1 MRYRQRSD
9 IRPRECGFTLTELLV
24 ALVISALAALAI
36 DGAFTSLSSVTTQT
50 HAQDNAW
57 QQARTAMTMLT
68 QAIEQAGY
76 GLPMNEC
83 GGGIYTNVPTS
94 SSGVQYTVSAPG
106 PSSGLFMT
114 PVAATPQ
121 TTSSPYYY
129 SPTGINTYAITTVTG
144 GSVFG
149 SAPVTTITGTSGS
162 SLTSVDFNVANKTFL
177 HANDLFLIA
186 LPNSSCLLGQ
196 ITNAGG
202 KGTGNIVAQSGT
214 SDFNASGGF
223 SATDPAI
230 TTSQLI
236 NRGVVDL
243 GSGGFSIKNFFIS
256 DGVGAQAG
264 TQVPSLYMQTY
275 SSLNNTS
282 TPNKTSNGPPPVLL
296 VARGIIDMQ
305 VAFGY
310 GQNGVVT
317 QYVLPSSTPPSGM
330 TAADLLT
337 VQITLLVR
345 STRYTPG
352 HYAGATKT
360 VWNGTS
366 NPNLPAVVYAIP
378 TNLPA
383 GQNMGCVQGNCNQ
396 YLYRTFTSVIPI
408 RNDIWGQ

>member
-1 MRYRQRSD
+1 MSSPLRSD
-9 IRPRECGFTLTELLV
+9 TRPGERGLTLTELLV
-24 ALVISALAALAI
+24 ALVISALAAVAI
-36 DGAFTSLSSVTTQT
+36 YGAFTGLSSVTTQT
-50 HAQDNAW
+50 RAQDNAW

-83 GGGIYTNVPTS
+83 GGGIFTNVVPS
-94 SSGVQYTVSAPG
+94 STGVQYTVSTPG
-106 PSSGLFMT
+106 PTGGLFLT
-114 PVAATPQ
+114 PVAAMPQ
-121 TTSSPYYY
+121 ANSSPYYY
-129 SPTGINTYAITTVTG
+129 SPTGINTYALTTVTG

-149 SAPVTTITGTSGS
+149 AAPVTTITSTSGK
-162 SLTSVDFNVANKTFL
+162 SLTSVNFFVRNAALFYT
-177 HANDLFLIA
+177 NDLFLVA

-196 ITNAGG
+196 VTNLGG
-202 KGTGNIVAQSGT
+202 AGNIIAESGT
-214 SDFNASGGF
+214 SAFNAPGGF

-230 TTSQLI
+230 TTSQLV

-243 GSGGFSIKNFFIS
+243 GNTGFSISNFFIS

-275 SSLNNTS
+275 SSLNNS
-282 TPNKTSNGPPPVLL
+282 ANASPPALL

-317 QYVLPSSTPPSGM
+317 EYVLPSSVPPSGM

-337 VQITLLVR
+337 VEITLLVR

-352 HYAGATKT
+352 NYAGATPSKT

-366 NPNLPAVVYAIP
+366 NPNLPKVVYSIP

-383 GQNMGCVQGNCNQ
+383 SQNMGCVQGNCNQ
-396 YLYRTFTSVIPI
+396 YLYRTFTSVIPV